1 VAATTSQAAREAAAR
16 RCSGLTNKSRL
27 RPITS
32 ARPHPR
38 PLYRAWDR
46 VRSAITTIHHE
57 ATAWYSRMSPPM
69 RSRRPISGT
78 SLTGAIGERFS
89 GTASSSPR

>member
-32 ARPHPR
+32 ARPAPTAALSRLESGEECHNDDPSR
-38 PLYRAWDR
+38 SDR
-46 VRSAITTIHHE
+46 VV
-57 ATAWYSRMSPPM
+57 
-69 RSRRPISGT
+69 
-78 SLTGAIGERFS
+78 LTDKPADEIPAPDLGDLVDRGDRGAVLRD
-89 GTASSSPR
+89 R